1 MYLCA
6 RNKIEEDMIRYIE
19 EFHKLKI
26 FHKKD
31 VVAFTDSENAA
42 KELLR
47 RYKQQGLIS
56 QVRRNL
62 YVATDLVTKTSSAS
76 KYEIGS
82 QINNS
87 SYLSYHAALE
97 YHGLA
102 HQVFYEMQIS
112 SKERFNN
119 FEYNGISY
127 VYSESKSD
135 AGVIT
140 PPADTL
146 IRVTDLERTVLDC
159 INQID
164 RSGGLEEMI
173 ECFALITYLNENKL
187 LDYLKLF
194 NKQAIYQKTGFL
206 LSHFQKEM
214 KLSDVFFKFCK
225 SKIGKSIRYLTDRQE
240 SNIYFNEWQLYAP
253 DNILS
258 FLEQGGNVNV

>member
-1 MYLCA
+1 MV
-6 RNKIEEDMIRYIE
+6 KYIE

-26 FHKKD
+26 FQKKD
-31 VVAFTDSENAA
+31 VVALTNDENAA

-47 RYKQQGLIS
+47 RYKKQELIS
-56 QVRRNL
+56 QVRRDL
-62 YVATDLVTKTSSAS
+62 YVVTDLATKTSSAS

-82 QINNS
+82 QINSS

-112 SKERFNN
+112 SKEKFNN

-159 INQID
+159 INRID

-173 ECFALITYLNENKL
+173 ECFALITYVNEQKL
-187 LDYLKLF
+187 HDYLNLF
-194 NKQAIYQKTGFL
+194 NKQALYQKTGFI
-206 LSHFQKEM
+206 LSYFQKEM
-214 KLSDVFFKFCK
+214 KLSDAFLRFCK
-225 SKIGKSIRYLTDRQE
+225 SKIGKSIRYLTVSQE
-240 SNIYFNEWQLYAP
+240 SNIYFKEWQLYAP
-253 DNILS
+253 KNILS
-258 FLEQGGNVNV
+258 FLEQGGNANV